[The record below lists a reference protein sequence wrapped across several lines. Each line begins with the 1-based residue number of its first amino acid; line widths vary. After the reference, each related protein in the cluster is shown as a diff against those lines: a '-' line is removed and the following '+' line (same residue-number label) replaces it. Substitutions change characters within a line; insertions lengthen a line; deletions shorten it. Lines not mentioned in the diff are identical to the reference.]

1 MDLSEAVNNRR
12 TIRKFLPE
20 PISADLVKKLINN
33 ARWAPSWGNTQPC
46 EFVVATGTAVKTLRE
61 ENRKALMAGIQSTP
75 DFKMPETWPPH
86 LKLRYIDVGKSVL
99 TSLEIARE
107 DQQGRLDYY
116 GDMFS
121 LFEAPA
127 LLVVLIDKNL
137 DPQYALLDVGLFLQ
151 TFMLLAHAEGL
162 GTATLAA
169 SVHYPDIVR
178 RLLPVPPDKK
188 LVIGVAIGRPDL
200 KAPVNSFKRN
210 RASIEDLIH
219 S

>member
-127 LLVVLIDKNL
+127 LLVVLIDKTL
-137 DPQYALLDVGLFLQ
+137 IRSMRFWMSVFSYRHLCCWRMQRDWARPHWPLRSITRTLSADFCQYLLIKNWSSVLPLAGLILRLRS
-151 TFMLLAHAEGL
+151 TVLN
-162 GTATLAA
+162 AT
-169 SVHYPDIVR
+169 
-178 RLLPVPPDKK
+178 
-188 LVIGVAIGRPDL
+188 GRPS
-200 KAPVNSFKRN
+200 K
-210 RASIEDLIH
+210 I
-219 S
+219 